1 MSRVKNLILILLH
14 LAPFLYNPFRTVS
27 RAGSLDFE
35 SENDEALCSG
45 SDWEEEVMS
54 DDAEG
59 EDFDRELK
67 ASSGDSVNN
76 IDRTTLP
83 DPSSI
88 KTKSSQVQLQSKSS
102 FESILGLNNLNASPT
117 SSARLRALARPPALL
132 PASLTS
138 NQNKIGI
145 RLNGKEN
152 FNPND
157 SDEQWDDDSTPRY
170 SRFSIRS
177 GSNGDLPSPTQ
188 SLAPTLIE
196 SSSSN
201 PNTPTSPNLPLTP
214 NNKINPLPT
223 LEEHGK
229 SLNVGSHHHQLS
241 KKKNSHSKNRF
252 VRTEVENDG
261 GDDMDLQGAFK
272 ESFMLD
278 VGNGRAVKLA
288 AMPTPSLEKANPIG
302 WL

>member
-1 MSRVKNLILILLH
+1 MS
-14 LAPFLYNPFRTVS
+14 
-27 RAGSLDFE
+27 E
-35 SENDEALCSG
+35 
-45 SDWEEEVMS
+45 
-54 DDAEG
+54 DAEG
-59 EDFDRELK
+59 EDLDRELK
-67 ASSGDSVNN
+67 NSSSDSVNN
-76 IDRTTLP
+76 IDRTTVP
-83 DPSSI
+83 EPSSSN
-88 KTKSSQVQLQSKSS
+88 TQSSQVQLQSKSS

-152 FNPND
+152 LNLND
-157 SDEQWDDDSTPRY
+157 PDEQWDDDSTPRY

-188 SLAPTLIE
+188 SLVPTLIE

-214 NNKINPLPT
+214 SNKVNPLPT

-229 SLNVGSHHHQLS
+229 SLHAVSHHHQSL
-241 KKKNSHSKNRF
+241 KKNNSQSKNRS
-252 VRTEVENDG
+252 RLEAQDDG